1 LSRIKGNFS
10 EPTLGELLDMNP
22 IENCFWRYFAK
33 VAVLTLAYIGAAKL
47 ANSIT
52 NANALMHPIC
62 LSAGVAQASLLL
74 LGQGI
79 WPGIL
84 LGEFV
89 WTLLAGFP
97 WIIAC
102 GSAVGCTV
110 QVLLGVK
117 LARRWGMRPSL
128 ERLQDVFGFITVVVL
143 LATLVSPTLRLITL
157 YLSGQLPPG
166 DFGIQWWTWWLRGAL
181 GILVVTPMLLTWCT
195 SSRGKR
201 DADTQA
207 SILTASPRLSLSL
220 SLFPLPLFAIWLI
233 SAFTVSC
240 IVLGLKIATTAAHYP
255 LPLAYLPF
263 AFVIWGAL
271 QFGQRGAVLGT
282 SIVSGIAIW
291 STALGR
297 GPFIAEASDLSEAI
311 LLLQSFLGLVAVTAL
326 ILGATVTERKQ
337 ALEALAR
344 NNKELENGFEERTAA
359 LRTVN
364 RQLLAE
370 VVEHK
375 RVMQALRESER
386 RFRAIFDET
395 FQFIG
400 LLSPDGTVLEVN
412 QTALNFAGIQAS
424 EVVGRPYWEARW
436 WTISPET
443 QEQLKDAIAT
453 AARGEFVRYEVVVRG
468 RGDTVATIDFSLK
481 PVRNEKGCVVLLIS
495 EGHDLTERKQA
506 EEELRVSQQRL
517 SLLIQQ
523 TPLAVIE
530 WNLNAEIIDW
540 NPAAQAIFGYSKAEA
555 LGQTA
560 ELLVP
565 EPVLAH
571 VNQVK
576 DDLLCGKGGT
586 RSCNENLTKDGRTII
601 CEWYNIAL
609 IDAQGNMLG
618 AASMA
623 LDITERQKSQQA
635 LRESEE
641 RFALAI
647 QANDNGLFDINL
659 KTKEYYY
666 SPQHRQL
673 IGYPLDTEGPTLDE
687 FLALIHPDD
696 LEAVKA
702 TWDALLA
709 GQLSQWELE
718 FRMFHTDGSIPWFLS
733 RGLVIRDEQ
742 GDIVRMVGTHTNIS
756 DRKKAEAALR
766 ASEERFR
773 QLAENIHEVF
783 WMSSVDYPQM
793 VYISPAYEKVWGRS
807 CESLYQQ
814 PRSWLEAIHPFDRA
828 RVVAAFKK
836 QSQENYDE
844 EYRIMRPDG
853 SVRWIRD
860 RVFPINNEHGKV
872 YRLAGIA
879 EDITER
885 KQAEAELRRQT
896 LQRQLFA
903 EITLKIRQSL
913 QLEEILQTTVMEVQ
927 RILHV
932 DRVFIYQM
940 SFHGA
945 GSVVTETVVSDWP
958 SILGQNLDYLC
969 VNPKYI
975 QDYRQGK
982 IRAIDDLQSTQIDT
996 CYLEKLKQ
1004 LGVKANLVV
1013 PILQRESLWGL
1024 LIVHQCSGSRQWQH
1038 FEIELLRQLAD
1049 QVGIALAQS
1058 QLLEQE
1064 TQTKQQLTEQ
1074 NLHLEQAKREAEAA
1088 NRAKSEFLANMSH
1101 ELRTP
1106 LNGILGYTQILQREP
1121 NLNSKQQHDLDI
1133 IQQCGEH
1140 LLTLL
1145 NDILDL
1151 SKIEARKMELKL
1163 SDFQFPQFLENLV
1176 AIIGIHAEQKNIS
1189 FNYEL
1194 LSELPCI
1201 VRGDE
1206 KRLRQVLINL
1216 LGNAVKFTNQG
1227 GVTFKVGYVRGN
1239 REWEVKSRETRQ
1251 RRQVSDS
1258 TEISEQTS
1266 PVSACFSPTP
1276 HSSLPTHHSPLTK
1289 MRFVVED
1296 TGIGM
1301 APERLAE
1308 IFLPFHQISSP
1319 HDQMEGTGLGL
1330 AISQRLVQLMDGKLT
1345 VESTPGQGSVF
1356 CLELD
1361 LPEVLE
1367 WQEPVIT
1374 KERKIIG
1381 FQGNKRKVLVT
1392 DDTPENRSILVN
1404 LLSPL
1409 GFEVAEATDGQ
1420 NCLKQALQFKPNVIL
1435 LDLVMPGMDG
1445 LETTRQLRQLPE
1457 LKDIVVIAT
1466 SAKVLDYNQ
1475 QECLAAGCNDFIPQ
1489 PVQTEIL
1496 FEQLHRHLDL
1506 EWIYQQERGSSS
1518 IFSCY
1523 SPVVSIQNAI
1533 VAPPQPEIE
1542 ALYELAMMGDIRG
1555 IREQAK
1561 KIELLDEQFV
1571 PFAQQL
1577 SQLANSFQEKQ
1588 ILEFVKEYMNA

>member
-1 LSRIKGNFS
+1 
-10 EPTLGELLDMNP
+10 MNP
-22 IENCFWRYFAK
+22 IENRSWRYLAK
-33 VAVLTLAYIGAAKL
+33 VAALTLAYIGATKL
-47 ANSIT
+47 ANLLS
-52 NANALMHPIC
+52 NGNELMHPIWF
-62 LSAGVAQASLLL
+62 SAGVAQAGLLL

-79 WPGIL
+79 WPGVL

-89 WTLLAGFP
+89 RALLAGIP
-97 WIIAC
+97 WVIAC
-102 GSAVGCTV
+102 GSAVGCTL
-110 QVLLGVK
+110 QVLLGVE
-117 LARRWGMRPSL
+117 LARRSGIRPSL

-143 LATLVSPTLRLITL
+143 LATLVSPTIRLITV
-157 YLSGQLPPG
+157 YLGGQFHPE
-166 DFGIQWWTWWLRGAL
+166 DFRIQWWTWWLRDAL

-195 SSRGKR
+195 SRMGKGE
-201 DADTQA
+201 ADRQT
-207 SILTASPRLSLSL
+207 SILTASPRLAFSTSLS
-220 SLFPLPLFAIWLI
+220 PHPLFVVWLI
-233 SAFTVSC
+233 STFMVSC
-240 IVLGLKIATTAAHYP
+240 IVFGLEIAKTAAHYP

-291 STALGR
+291 STSLGR
-297 GPFIAEASDLSEAI
+297 GPFIVEASDLSEAI

-337 ALEALAR
+337 ALEALAS
-344 NNKELENGFEERTAA
+344 NKEELENRFEERTAA

-424 EVVGRPYWEARW
+424 DVLGHPYWEARW

-443 QEQLKDAIAT
+443 QEQLREAIAT

-468 RGDTVATIDFSLK
+468 IGDTVATLDFSLK

-495 EGHDLTERKQA
+495 TGH
-506 EEELRVSQQRL
+506 
-517 SLLIQQ
+517 
-523 TPLAVIE
+523 
-530 WNLNAEIIDW
+530 
-540 NPAAQAIFGYSKAEA
+540 
-555 LGQTA
+555 
-560 ELLVP
+560 
-565 EPVLAH
+565 
-571 VNQVK
+571 
-576 DDLLCGKGGT
+576 
-586 RSCNENLTKDGRTII
+586 
-601 CEWYNIAL
+601 
-609 IDAQGNMLG
+609 
-618 AASMA
+618 
-623 LDITERQKSQQA
+623 DITERQKSQQA

-673 IGYPLDTEGPTLDE
+673 IGYPLDIEGPTPDE

-696 LEAVKA
+696 LKVVKA

-709 GQLSQWELE
+709 GQVSQWKLE

-733 RGLVIRDEQ
+733 RGLVIRDDQ

-756 DRKKAEAALR
+756 DRKQVEAALR

-773 QLAENIHEVF
+773 QLTENIYEVF
-783 WMSSVDYPQM
+783 WMSCVDYPQI
-793 VYISPAYEKVWGRS
+793 VYVSPAYEKIWGRS

-814 PRSWLEAIHPFDRA
+814 PSSWLEAIHPFDRT
-828 RVVAAFKK
+828 RVVAAFNK
-836 QSQENYDE
+836 QSQGDYDE
-844 EYRIMRPDG
+844 EYRIVRPDG
-853 SVRWIRD
+853 SIRWIRD
-860 RVFPINNEHGKV
+860 RVFPIHNEHGKV
-872 YRLAGIA
+872 YRFAGIA

-940 SFHGA
+940 NFDGA

-958 SILGQNLDYLC
+958 SILGQNLDCPCL
-969 VNPKYI
+969 NPQYI
-975 QDYRQGK
+975 EDYRQGK
-982 IRAIDDLQSTQIDT
+982 IRAIHDLDSTQIDT

-1121 NLNSKQQHDLDI
+1121 NLSFKQQHDLDI
-1133 IQQCGEH
+1133 IQKCGEH

-1176 AIIGIHAEQKNIS
+1176 AIIDIHAEQKNIS

-1227 GVTFKVGYVRGN
+1227 RVTLKVGYVRGN
-1239 REWEVKSRETRQ
+1239 GEWGVQSKETRQ
-1251 RRQVSDS
+1251 GRQVSDF

-1266 PVSACFSPTP
+1266 PLSPSFSPIPSSP
-1276 HSSLPTHHSPLTK
+1276 HPPISPSTSLPHSPLPIAPNPQRGPRVPHSPIPK

-1301 APERLAE
+1301 APEQLAE

-1319 HDQMEGTGLGL
+1319 HEQMEGTGLGL
-1330 AISQRLVQLMDGKLT
+1330 AISQRLVQLMNGKLT

-1367 WQEPVIT
+1367 WQEPVIA

-1381 FQGNKRKVLVT
+1381 FQGHKRKVLVT

-1445 LETTRQLRQLPE
+1445 LETTRQLRQSPE

-1489 PVQTEIL
+1489 PVPTETL
-1496 FEQLHRHLDL
+1496 FEQLHKHLDL
-1506 EWIYQQERGSSS
+1506 EWIYQQERRSSS
-1518 IFSCY
+1518 TFSCY
-1523 SPVVSIQNAI
+1523 WPVASIQNAI
-1533 VAPPQPEIE
+1533 VAPPQSEIE

-1561 KIELLDEQFV
+1561 KIELLDDQFV
-1571 PFAQQL
+1571 PFAQHL
-1577 SQLANSFQEKQ
+1577 SQLANNFQEKQ
-1588 ILEFVKEYMNA
+1588 ILEFVKEYMNAE